1 MDLSKEEQRQRII
14 ELVRQK
20 EGQECPELVVEYIEE
35 AIGPET
41 HVFYRCKESDPE
53 KQLVLDDEQAT
64 YIGLDR
70 TAPEGP
76 EMNR

>member
-1 MDLSKEEQRQRII
+1 MYLSEEQQRKRII

-35 AIGPET
+35 AMGPET
-41 HVFYRCKESDPE
+41 CVFYCCKEGDPP
-53 KQLVLDDEQAT
+53 KQLVLDDEQAA

-70 TAPEGP
+70 TSPEDQG
-76 EMNR
+76 MNR